1 LEAGDGLI
9 SLENSLDN
17 AMKPRSIVE
26 KIEYD
31 CMFRVAQALTLPCRL
46 LELVYFKQRSSV
58 RQLLMRLCPCL
69 ADMAKVMARAV

>member
-31 CMFRVAQALTLPCRL
+31 CMFRVVPA
-46 LELVYFKQRSSV
+46 SI
-58 RQLLMRLCPCL
+58 
-69 ADMAKVMARAV
+69 